1 LGNHCVSYRSSK
13 GYVFVEVGMKVYQV
27 AGYPKNYYFVK
38 NFSEFLD
45 IMSWMI
51 KNDVRFLQKTSS
63 GIHGYGFS
71 VEKNIE
77 WFLLRW
83 A

>member
-1 LGNHCVSYRSSK
+1 MN
-13 GYVFVEVGMKVYQV
+13 VYQV
-27 AGYPKNYYFVK
+27 AGYPKNYYFV
-38 NFSEFLD
+38 NTFSEFLD

-51 KNDVRFLQKTSS
+51 QNDVGYLHETS

-71 VEKNIE
+71 IKNNIE

>member
-1 LGNHCVSYRSSK
+1 
-13 GYVFVEVGMKVYQV
+13 MKVYQV

-38 NFSEFLD
+38 NFSEFLN

-51 KNDVRFLQKTSS
+51 QNDVGYLHETSS
-63 GIHGYGFS
+63 DVHGYGFS

-77 WFLLRW
+77 WFSLKWL
-83 A
+83 

>member
-1 LGNHCVSYRSSK
+1 
-13 GYVFVEVGMKVYQV
+13 MKVYQV
-27 AGYPKNYYFVK
+27 VGYPRSHYFVK
-38 NFSEFLD
+38 TFSELLE
-45 IMSWMI
+45 IMIWME
-51 KNDVRFLQKTSS
+51 KNNVGHLHESS

-71 VEKNIE
+71 VRKNLE

>member
-1 LGNHCVSYRSSK
+1 
-13 GYVFVEVGMKVYQV
+13 MKVYQV
-27 AGYPKNYYFVK
+27 AGYPKNHYFVK
-38 NFSEFLD
+38 TFSELLE
-45 IMSWMI
+45 IMSWAS
-51 KNDVRFLQKTSS
+51 KNGVGFLHESS

-71 VEKNIE
+71 VKKNIA